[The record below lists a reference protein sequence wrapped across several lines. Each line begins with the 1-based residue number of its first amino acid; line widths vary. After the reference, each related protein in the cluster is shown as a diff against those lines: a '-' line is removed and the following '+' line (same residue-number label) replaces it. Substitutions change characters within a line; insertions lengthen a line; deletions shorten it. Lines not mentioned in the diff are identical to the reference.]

1 MVLTICPV
9 FPPFNWKEYRWT
21 MCITGFPLALCT
33 LIVFQP
39 LIFTSVVFCASIIF
53 LHCSEWHLTTDP
65 LLTLQMLSLLP
76 LLRGIFP
83 FCARIVWEKKCFHP
97 NVMAWPFY
105 NNRSLA
111 RFFRSLALESFC
123 QQSKFCIQ
131 HHIICSLNDKFLS

>member
-1 MVLTICPV
+1 MDLTICPV

-33 LIVFQP
+33 LTVFQP

-76 LLRGIFP
+76 LLRGICP
-83 FCARIVWEKKCFHP
+83 FCVRIVWEKKNQP
-97 NVMAWPFY
+97 NVVAWPFY
-105 NNRSLA
+105 NYRSLA
-111 RFFRSLALESFC
+111 RFFRSLALESFR

-131 HHIICSLNDKFLS
+131 HHIIRSLNDKFLS